1 MIEWKIFGLS
11 FAYFLIIYL
20 IIYYFRKKRGL
31 SKKAWEENRIML
43 LLLLS
48 QSLFV
53 VSVMFLWQIINLS
66 LTLWLIVQFVNFV
79 LWFFTFTEC
88 VAKKNFLGCMASW
101 ILFYVVVLLV

>member
-66 LTLWLIVQFVNFV
+66 LTLWIVVQFANFV
-79 LWFFTFTEC
+79 LWFFAFTEC
-88 VAKKNFLGCMASW
+88 IARKNVLGCLASW
-101 ILFYVVVLLV
+101 ILFLIVVLLV

>member
-1 MIEWKIFGLS
+1 VIEWKLFGLG

-20 IIYYFRKKRGL
+20 IIYYFRKKGGL

-66 LTLWLIVQFVNFV
+66 FTLWLVVQFVNFV
-79 LWFFTFTEC
+79 LWFFAFTEC
-88 VAKKNFLGCMASW
+88 MAKKNVLGCIASW
-101 ILFYVVVLLV
+101 ILFFIVVFLV